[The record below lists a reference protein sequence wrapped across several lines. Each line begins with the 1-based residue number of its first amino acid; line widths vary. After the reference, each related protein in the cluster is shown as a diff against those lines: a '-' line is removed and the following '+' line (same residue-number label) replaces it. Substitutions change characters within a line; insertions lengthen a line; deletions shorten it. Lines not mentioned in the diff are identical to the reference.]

1 MARTPPP
8 VPGNR
13 TPVPVRGRRG
23 PRDVLL
29 ACVAILALL
38 ALVVGVPLALASLV
52 GWPLPRTAPSWD
64 MLTEEIDADTFVA
77 VLAVL
82 VWVAWAQFTACV
94 LVEVRAAVSGV
105 GLPRRVPGAGPSQL
119 LARQLVG
126 AVLLLTSAAA
136 SMTPGLSQ
144 LGQTFDSPGQGR
156 VVAEAALVPGGGQT
170 VVLSS
175 GLADTPKVNEAPSP
189 AEDAGTVEA
198 ADPEG
203 AQALYYRIQPPDGR
217 HHDTL
222 WGVAERHLGD
232 GLRYKEIYQLNKD
245 RLQPDGSRLTEAS
258 LIRPG
263 WILQMPADAQGGE
276 LVELPGEA
284 AELTADEAA
293 ELEQFE
299 RYGRTGAP
307 PAATALADAEEPAE
321 RVGPEDRQADTGG
334 KGTDRPTLP
343 IEEQPPG
350 PPPPPEAEAETD
362 ADAAT
367 DAGAGTDAATDAATD
382 AGTDAEAEPG
392 LPDALVAAPLLAAGL
407 LVALGRTRRM
417 ALWQSAAGM
426 RGRGVGDGLAP
437 PTPRATDARDALLV
451 GAAPDQVAFLDRA
464 LRLLSAALA
473 EEGRVLPA
481 VYAAWLGSRELHL
494 QLSGPVGRPPAPWSQ
509 GQDQTYWTLERG
521 RLPEPPDGVAPDAE
535 APYPGLVS
543 LGMREELRLLLNLEA
558 VPGIVA
564 VQGAPGDR
572 EAVLASIAAELAT
585 SGWSDRMTVTLVGFG
600 AELAALAPTR
610 VRHLDDIAGL
620 LEVME
625 TETGLRRGALRHAG
639 HESLLSGR
647 TGPARQQQWAPHL
660 VLVGVPPDQDQ
671 AERLAGLASISASLG
686 IGYLLAAD
694 HVELPGVA
702 WGFEISPDGLLTE
715 PDMGLTLRAQLLP
728 AEQRAAVVELFG
740 DLTGDQVEP
749 AADHTVDLTRGR
761 PGVYVS
767 LLGGLETTGL
777 DEPDAERAGRLRE
790 ALALLSLHRE
800 GVHRRVLG
808 SALWPRGVT
817 DELRDA
823 LIDRLAHWLGTD
835 PTGVP
840 RLSAGRD
847 GRLALSAD
855 VLSDWDVLRT
865 LHHQVLVS
873 ENPTE
878 TGSPADRMR
887 KLRDALSLA
896 GGALLA
902 GQREGGGF
910 GWLEHEIVDA
920 QYPLLVAEI
929 ALTLA
934 AEHRAAGEGEA
945 AYAAVRSAL
954 AAAPTDER
962 LWNELLRAAHATARP
977 DWLTGAVRWLTAH
990 HAQLFGPST
999 PLPAQTEALLD
1010 ELLPSWRASP

>member
-29 ACVAILALL
+29 ACVAIVALL
-38 ALVVGVPLALASLV
+38 ALVAGVPLALASLV

-64 MLTEEIDADTFVA
+64 MLTEEISADTFVA

-136 SMTPGLSQ
+136 SLTPGLSQ
-144 LGQTFDSPGQGR
+144 LGQPTDSPGQGR

-170 VVLSS
+170 VVLSA
-175 GLADTPKVNEAPSP
+175 GIADTPKVNEAPAP
-189 AEDAGTVEA
+189 AEDARTVEA
-198 ADPEG
+198 AESEAD
-203 AQALYYRIQPPDGR
+203 QALYYRIQPPEGR

-232 GLRYKEIYQLNKD
+232 GLRYKEIFQLNKD

-276 LVELPGEA
+276 LVELPDEA
-284 AELTADEAA
+284 EELTSEEVA
-293 ELEQFE
+293 EFE
-299 RYGRTGAP
+299 RYERTGAP
-307 PAATALADAEEPAE
+307 PAADALVDAEEPAE
-321 RVGPEDRQADTGG
+321 RVGPEDRQAGAGG
-334 KGTDRPTLP
+334 KGT
-343 IEEQPPG
+343 EQPTTPG
-350 PPPPPEAEAETD
+350 EQPAPPPPAEAEP
-362 ADAAT
+362 AAP
-367 DAGAGTDAATDAATD
+367 GG
-382 AGTDAEAEPG
+382 EEPG

-407 LVALGRTRRM
+407 LVALGRGRRM
-417 ALWQSAAGM
+417 ALWQSAAGVL
-426 RGRGVGDGLAP
+426 GRGVGDGLAP

-481 VYAAWLGSRELHL
+481 VYAAWLGSQELHL

-509 GQDQTYWTLERG
+509 GQDRTYWTLERG
-521 RLPEPPDGVAPDAE
+521 QLPERPDGAEPEAE

-660 VLVGVPPDQDQ
+660 VLVGAPPSQDQ
-671 AERLAGLASISASLG
+671 AERLAGLASISAPLG
-686 IGYLLAAD
+686 IGYLLATEHA
-694 HVELPGVA
+694 ELPGVA
-702 WGFEISPDGLLTE
+702 WEFAISPDGLLTE
-715 PDMGLTLRAQLLP
+715 PEMGLTLRAQLLP
-728 AEQRAAVVELFG
+728 AAQRAAVVELFS
-740 DLTGDQVEP
+740 DLTTAPAEP
-749 AADHTVDLTRGR
+749 VAGHTVDLTRGR

-767 LLGGLETTGL
+767 LLGGLEVTGL
-777 DEPDAERAGRLRE
+777 DEPDAERADRLRE

-817 DELRDA
+817 DDLRDA
-823 LIDRLAHWLGTD
+823 LIDRLAAWLGADRSGT
-835 PTGVP
+835 P
-840 RLSAGRD
+840 RLSAGGD
-847 GRLALSAD
+847 GRLTLSAD

-873 ENPTE
+873 EDPTQ
-878 TGSPADRMR
+878 TGGPADRMR

-896 GGALLA
+896 GGPLLA
-902 GQREGGGF
+902 GRREGGGF

-934 AEHRAAGEGEA
+934 AEHRAADEGEA

-962 LWNELLRAAHATARP
+962 LWNELLRAAHATGRP

-990 HAQLFGPST
+990 HAQLFGPAT
-999 PLPAQTEALLD
+999 PLPAGTEALLD
-1010 ELLPSWRASP
+1010 ELLPNWRATA

>member
-23 PRDVLL
+23 PREVLL
-29 ACVAILALL
+29 ALVAALALL
-38 ALVVGVPLALASLV
+38 CLVVGVPLALATLV
-52 GWPLPRTAPSWD
+52 GWPLPRTAPSLD
-64 MLTEEIDADTFVA
+64 MLTEEIDTGTFVR

-94 LVEVRAAVSGV
+94 LVEVWAAVSGV
-105 GLPRRVPGAGPSQL
+105 GIPRRVPGAGPSQL

-136 SMTPGLSQ
+136 SLTPGLSQ
-144 LGQTFDSPGQGR
+144 WGTGHEAPGQGR
-156 VVAEAALVPGGGQT
+156 VVAEAQLLPGAGPAAAPGA
-170 VVLSS
+170 SA
-175 GLADTPKVNEAPSP
+175 ADDRKVDP
-189 AEDAGTVEA
+189 ADAGDAGLHTLAGGEGEA
-198 ADPEG
+198 ADT
-203 AQALYYRIQPPDGR
+203 LYYRVQPPEGR

-222 WGVAERHLGD
+222 WGIAERHLGE
-232 GLRYKEIYQLNKD
+232 GTRYKEIYQLNKD

-258 LIRPG
+258 LVRPG

-276 LVELPGEA
+276 LVTLPGEESA
-284 AELTADEAA
+284 ADESRA
-293 ELEQFE
+293 FD
-299 RYGRTGAP
+299 RY
-307 PAATALADAEEPAE
+307 AATGDATGDAAGADASEASA
-321 RVGPEDRQADTGG
+321 G
-334 KGTDRPTLP
+334 
-343 IEEQPPG
+343 
-350 PPPPPEAEAETD
+350 PPEAGRADERPAPGAKGTEGAEPVGAGGRAADPAASAQPPSAGEAD
-362 ADAAT
+362 ADAA
-367 DAGAGTDAATDAATD
+367 D
-382 AGTDAEAEPG
+382 G

-407 LVALGRTRRM
+407 LMALGRSRRT
-417 ALWQSAAGM
+417 ALWQAAAGTLPRSVADDLAPRSP
-426 RGRGVGDGLAP
+426 RGR
-437 PTPRATDARDALLV
+437 DARDALLV
-451 GAAPDQVAFLDRA
+451 GAAPEQVVFLDRA

-473 EEGRVLPA
+473 GEGRTLPA
-481 VYAAWLGSRELHL
+481 VYAAWLGPAALHL
-494 QLSGPVGRPPAPWSQ
+494 QLAGPVGRPPAPWTQ
-509 GQDQTYWTLERG
+509 GPDQTYWTVERAQ
-521 RLPEPPDGVAPDAE
+521 LPDDTGAAPDAE

-564 VQGAPGDR
+564 VRGAPADR
-572 EAVLASIAAELAT
+572 EAVLSSIAAELAT
-585 SGWSDRMTVTLVGFG
+585 SGWSDRMTVTLVGF
-600 AELAALAPTR
+600 APELTALAPTR

-625 TETGLRRGALRHAG
+625 TETGLRRGALRHSG

-660 VLVGVPPDQDQ
+660 VVVGATPTDEES
-671 AERLAGLASISASLG
+671 ERLAALAAASDRLG
-686 IGYLLAAD
+686 IGYLLGTERAEA
-694 HVELPGVA
+694 PGVA
-702 WGFEISPDGLLTE
+702 WEFRIAPDGTLSE
-715 PDMGLTLRAQLLP
+715 PEMGLTLAAQRLP
-728 AEQRAAVVELFG
+728 AARRAAVVELFTA
-740 DLTGDQVEP
+740 LTAPDAAP
-749 AADHTVDLTRGR
+749 APVGGPTVDLGRGR
-761 PGVYVS
+761 PGVYVRM
-767 LLGGLETTGL
+767 LGGLEISGL
-777 DEPDAERAGRLRE
+777 EAPEAERAARLRE

-800 GVHRRVLG
+800 GVHPRVLG
-808 SALWPRGVT
+808 AALWPRGGT

-823 LIDRLAHWLGTD
+823 LVERLARWLGAD
-835 PTGVP
+835 GAGRP
-840 RLSAGRD
+840 RLLAEAD

-878 TGSPADRMR
+878 AGRPADRMR
-887 KLRDALSLA
+887 KLTDALALA
-896 GGALLA
+896 RGALLA
-902 GQREGGGF
+902 EQRAEGAGF

-934 AEHRAAGEGEA
+934 GEHRAAGEGES

-962 LWNELLRAAHATARP
+962 LWNELLRSAHATGRAE
-977 DWLTGAVRWLTAH
+977 WLTGAVDWLVAH
-990 HAQLFGPST
+990 HGQLFGPAT

-1010 ELLPSWRASP
+1010 ELLPTWRESAPTPG